1 MTKEPYHKV
10 SVSLSAKENEFL
22 DSLGKKAKL
31 IGGNKIPK
39 NMIIR
44 SFVRAFMDVELD
56 TKGLKI
62 KDDEILF
69 DRVRDF
75 IKK

>member
-1 MTKEPYHKV
+1 
-10 SVSLSAKENEFL
+10 
-22 DSLGKKAKL
+22 
-31 IGGNKIPK
+31 
-39 NMIIR
+39 
-44 SFVRAFMDVELD
+44 MDVELD